1 MSYKQDNRTTNG
13 QRIGKVEVILAREMA
28 RRAMQQNPRSD
39 LVATV
44 RKAERWVLGIA
55 AIVVIVWV
63 VAHLAAVFAAVALL
77 ATGKRVLH
85 L

>member
-1 MSYKQDNRTTNG
+1 MSNKQDNPTTNG
-13 QRIGKVEVILAREMA
+13 QRIGKLEVILAREMA
-28 RRAMQQNPRSD
+28 RRAMQKTPRSD

-63 VAHLAAVFAAVALL
+63 VTHLAAVFAALALL
-77 ATGKRVLH
+77 ATGKRMLH

>member
-1 MSYKQDNRTTNG
+1 
-13 QRIGKVEVILAREMA
+13 MA
-28 RRAMQQNPRSD
+28 QCLGVFACHRPFGLEIM
-39 LVATV
+39 VATV
-44 RKAERWVLGIA
+44 RRAERWVLGIA

-77 ATGKRVLH
+77 ATGRRMLH

>member
-1 MSYKQDNRTTNG
+1 MSTSNPTTASRHV
-13 QRIGKVEVILAREMA
+13 QRPAVLVVR
-28 RRAMQQNPRSD
+28 NPRHGD
-39 LVATV
+39 LAVTV

-77 ATGKRVLH
+77 ATGRRVLH